1 MAAFKQVNENPLK
14 MGLPVDKKI
23 EMAQQYVKSGVTDPL
38 GGMGKQGAST
48 GQAIGSR
55 GISLVGQ

>member
-1 MAAFKQVNENPLK
+1 MN
-14 MGLPVDKKI
+14 LPVDKKI
-23 EMAQQYVKSGVTDPL
+23 EIAQQFVKSGATDPL